1 MSDDKNKRGKE
12 RTWSKV
18 AELMTGIDGED
29 SATSEARV
37 EDNLI

>member
-1 MSDDKNKRGKE
+1 MSDDKNKCGKE

-18 AELMTGIDGED
+18 AEVVTGIDGEE